1 MTRPWESPTACRPGS
16 VSPYCTGPT
25 PTVRR
30 RGDMSGPATQ
40 PPVLATVRV
49 RMYQVGF
56 GDCFLLSFE
65 YAGQAEPARHILID
79 FGTRQLAVGLNLAD
93 VAGEIDARTGGG
105 PDVVVL
111 SHRHQDHMSGFG
123 GSGTDAVVG
132 RWKPRLVVRSWTED
146 PAAPADATGPAGP
159 GGPACARVST
169 RAARSRTRCPRRSP
183 PRGACAPTSASWPW
197 PSWPT

>member
-1 MTRPWESPTACRPGS
+1 
-16 VSPYCTGPT
+16 
-25 PTVRR
+25 
-30 RGDMSGPATQ
+30 MSGPATQ

-79 FGTRQLAVGLNLAD
+79 FGTRQLAAGLNLAD

-111 SHRHQDHMSGFG
+111 SHRH
-123 GSGTDAVVG
+123 
-132 RWKPRLVVRSWTED
+132 
-146 PAAPADATGPAGP
+146 
-159 GGPACARVST
+159 
-169 RAARSRTRCPRRSP
+169 
-183 PRGACAPTSASWPW
+183 
-197 PSWPT
+197 